1 MPCFNYSR
9 SHTGLIIITA
19 DREYHRD
26 SQDLI
31 AVLFQAAGL
40 FTAGMETQAFEMQS
54 HALSFNFFC
63 KQSSVLS
70 SLDFMFSS
78 KANSTGHSS
87 VAPAKKC
94 QKMHHTGS
102 DAQVPPRQCTLHL

>member
-1 MPCFNYSR
+1 
-9 SHTGLIIITA
+9 
-19 DREYHRD
+19 
-26 SQDLI
+26 
-31 AVLFQAAGL
+31 
-40 FTAGMETQAFEMQS
+40 MQS
-54 HALSFNFFC
+54 HALSFDFFC

-78 KANSTGHSS
+78 KANSPANSS

-102 DAQVPPRQCTLHL
+102 SDAQVLLRLCTLHL

>member
-1 MPCFNYSR
+1 
-9 SHTGLIIITA
+9 
-19 DREYHRD
+19 
-26 SQDLI
+26 
-31 AVLFQAAGL
+31 
-40 FTAGMETQAFEMQS
+40 MQS
-54 HALSFNFFC
+54 HALSFDFFC

-78 KANSTGHSS
+78 KANSPANSS

-102 DAQVPPRQCTLHL
+102 DAQVLLSLCTPHL